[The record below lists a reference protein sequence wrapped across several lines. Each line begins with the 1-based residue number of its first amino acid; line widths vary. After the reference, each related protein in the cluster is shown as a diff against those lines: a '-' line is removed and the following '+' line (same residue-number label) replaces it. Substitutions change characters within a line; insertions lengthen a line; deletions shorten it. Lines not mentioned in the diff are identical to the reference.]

1 METKMA
7 YERKEGQGSI
17 FGNKDKKSDSHPD
30 FTGEALWRG
39 EVIRIALWKKRDKND
54 KTWLSVKIS
63 EPYKKAESQEQAR
76 PAARPAIDDDL
87 PF

>member
-1 METKMA
+1 MSK

-17 FGNKDKKSDSHPD
+17 FGNKNKMTDSHPD

-39 EVIRIALWKKRDKND
+39 ETIRIALWKKRDKND
-54 KTWLSVKIS
+54 NVWLSVKIS
-63 EPYKKAESQEQAR
+63 EPYKKTEGEQAQK
-76 PAARPAIDDDL
+76 PAARPPINDDL

>member
-1 METKMA
+1 MSK

-17 FGNKDKKSDSHPD
+17 FGNKNKTTDSHPD

-39 EVIRIALWKKRDKND
+39 ETIRIALWKKRDKND
-54 KTWLSVKIS
+54 KTWLSVKLS
-63 EPYKKAESQEQAR
+63 EEYKKPEAEQASK
-76 PAARPAIDDDL
+76 PSRPAIDDDL

>member
-1 METKMA
+1 MA

-17 FGNKDKKSDSHPD
+17 FGNQNKTTDAHPD
-30 FTGEALWRG
+30 FTGDALWRG
-39 EVIRIALWKKRDKND
+39 EVIRIALWKKRDKNG

-63 EPYKKAESQEQAR
+63 EPYKKEEGQEKPKQA
-76 PAARPAIDDDL
+76 PLPAIDDDL